1 MEFEHI
7 IKRLDA
13 LEKEHIKDK
22 EIIIAY
28 KERIASL
35 ETSISAANKQIKSL
49 SQQITD
55 MNFAATTAR
64 FDQFDEML
72 ARQRADLNKVLVG
85 NEKTSQRR
93 EKEAAK
99 RHAAQLQ
106 EISKSVAD
114 LKKTFTPGEY
124 DKKFKERANEFTRL
138 VTSISELNKRIDEA
152 VGQNQDIHLAIK
164 AIEEARRTDLKRVA
178 DIQGEITAVRKRAED
193 GRDKIKITADSI
205 RNIDTRI
212 NELLN
217 SEYERKQAQT
227 AFIEQQS
234 LAQVDR
240 ERMWKEWL
248 GKVDAFQK
256 DASGIDAQIQVL
268 DDALRGAKKA
278 QETYFELNTKLER
291 RILEITEMQRL
302 AEERLRQEWISF
314 KADDQKRW
322 TGYTLSSEEAF
333 RDIRKDS
340 FKYDTRIKPLE
351 DIVQVLQDQI
361 HQITD
366 ATERQLQEL
375 MNVTHEWMTSYE
387 RIMGHN
393 KKVKSK

>member
-1 MEFEHI
+1 MEFEQI
-7 IKRLDA
+7 IKRLDWI
-13 LEKEHIKDK
+13 EKEHNKDK
-22 EIIIAY
+22 EVIVAY

-35 ETSISAANKQIKSL
+35 ETSINAANKQIKAL

-55 MNFAATTAR
+55 MNFDAATAR

-72 ARQRADLNKVLVG
+72 ARQRADLNKVLEE
-85 NEKTSQRR
+85 NEKQSRQR
-93 EKEAAK
+93 EKEAVK
-99 RHAAQLQ
+99 RHQTQLE
-106 EISKSVAD
+106 EISKSVAE

-124 DKKFKERANEFTRL
+124 DKKFKERANELNR
-138 VTSISELNKRIDEA
+138 VYTSISELGKRIDEVA
-152 VGQNQDIHLAIK
+152 STDQEIRLAIK

-178 DIQGEITAVRKRAED
+178 DIQGEITAVRKRSEE
-193 GRDKIKITADSI
+193 GREKIKITADGI

-212 NELLN
+212 TELLN

-234 LAQVDR
+234 LAQIDR
-240 ERMWKEWL
+240 ERLWKEWL

-256 DASGIDAQIQVL
+256 DASGLDNQIQVL

-278 QETYFELNTKLER
+278 QDTYVELNTKLER
-291 RILEITEMQRL
+291 RINEITEMQRL

-322 TGYTLSSEEAF
+322 TGYNLSSEEAF
-333 RDIRKDS
+333 RDIRKDA
-340 FKYDTRIKPLE
+340 FKYDQRIKPLE
-351 DIVQVLQDQI
+351 DIVEVLQDQI

-393 KKVKSK
+393 KKVKK